1 MPPANMFAFVQSRRR
16 GGPRSRLRESQ
27 LKMLRLERRWSFPGA
42 IPRGCRSVKD
52 VVPLTRDAFCVV
64 MSSGRADAFASSAP
78 VARGQARPAG
88 HELVWLA
95 SLSLFDGERVRLV
108 ARVRPSGSV
117 LVVFAQTARSESRER
132 RGTLYARV
140 LDLPALLLGVAQVR
154 DAGTLAAVSVPV
166 GGFIECDEQNGCI
179 WANDCQ
185 VLRCWDSQ
193 TFEQRFEL
201 GPWSPEYAPNVRFTA
216 GMVALMRSSHGGV
229 EVDLH
234 DASSGNLLSRK
245 LVDCRPYA
253 EKFAFLE
260 LLNEFALMKRAN
272 TDVLIA
278 DLLGDKGACLIPDSS
293 GWEPEL
299 FVFIPSRG
307 LILARFA
314 RSLEIWRCVR
324 PGTCCQVGVVERV
337 MDFGAHRFSIDERLG
352 LALVV
357 QSSRPHAQA
366 LSPLG
371 SRHSQAEGPSEPPPS
386 RGGTEAEAGDDLAL
400 LDLVRFGGLRAALH
414 GVCAGARGRHSS
426 RRALLVFHHVRPL
439 VALAGPRGP
448 SPRTNGAGGTSHSGC
463 TES

>member
-414 GVCAGARGRHSS
+414 GVCAGAGGGGVAHVAFSL
-426 RRALLVFHHVRPL
+426 ADGLLVLLGSRGGIF
-439 VALAGPRGP
+439 AYSAAAG
-448 SPRTNGAGGTSHSGC
+448 
-463 TES
+463 